1 MILTTQKAAL
11 PIDKTAFFGSIISV
25 VGNTSQKLWSLFV
38 HRKKAPYDL

>member
-25 VGNTSQKLWSLFV
+25 VGNTKSEVMEPF
-38 HRKKAPYDL
+38 RA